1 MESAPRCLI
10 LLRLSVAA
18 RRRFGEG
25 RVVVVKAAQG
35 AAQGDVVRGALA
47 ALGVPGLEA
56 GAEREAV
63 GMEGRCTDT
72 HCFRT

>member
-1 MESAPRCLI
+1 MRG
-10 LLRLSVAA
+10 V
-18 RRRFGEG
+18 EG

-56 GAEREAV
+56 WIGVHPCCLAAAV
-63 GMEGRCTDT
+63 
-72 HCFRT
+72 

>member
-1 MESAPRCLI
+1 MAGAEEGVER
-10 LLRLSVAA
+10 AA
-18 RRRFGEG
+18 GGARVRGVEG

-47 ALGVPGLEA
+47 ALGVAGLEA